1 MDEKFPHKKRIIAA
15 ILGATQG
22 IKKLFLFG
30 SRARQDNRNPHS
42 DIDIGLIAEDR
53 LNFSRLARIEEEL
66 DRLDTLYKVDVV
78 NFTQREDVFTREAFK
93 MGWIDNEDDW
103 LSLLKARNMTS
114 HVIWRENGYG
124 NI

>member
-15 ILGATQG
+15 ILGATPG